1 MTIKKKL
8 ILYKNRSLIE
18 SLVYVTNNMYIVETR
33 VSGEDIQSNSS
44 KIKLYC

>member
-18 SLVYVTNNMYIVETR
+18 SLVYVTNNMYMYIVETR
-33 VSGEDIQSNSS
+33 VSGEDVFQAIVPN
-44 KIKLYC
+44 